1 MIKCILLDDEPLAI
15 QLMEDF
21 IQKIP
26 FLNLQATFAEPLK
39 ALDYLNKND
48 VDLIFLDIRM
58 PDLQGTDFTRSLTKK
73 PEIIFISA
81 YSEYALQGFELKAL
95 DYLLKPVPF
104 ERFVMAANRAKEQ
117 IEAKQSRTGSKEF
130 FFINVSHKI
139 HKIVYDDILY
149 LEGYKDY
156 TKLFL
161 KHTAAPL
168 LVLHNLKYFEDFL
181 IDKDFVRVHR
191 SYIVPINKIYTVSRK
206 TVIIGNKSIPVSDM
220 YRDRL
225 FSRIGH

>member
-15 QLMEDF
+15 QVIEDF

-26 FLNLQATFAEPLK
+26 FLNLQATFTEPLK
-39 ALDYLNKND
+39 ALDYLNNND

-58 PDLQGTDFTRSLTKK
+58 PDLQGTDFARSLTKR

-81 YSEYALQGFELKAL
+81 YTEYALQGFELKAL

-104 ERFVMAANRAKEQ
+104 DRFVMAVNRAKEQ
-117 IEAKQSRTGSKEF
+117 IESKRSRTGPKDF

-139 HKIVYDDILY
+139 HKIVYDEILY

-161 KHTAAPL
+161 KHTSAPL
-168 LVLHNLKYFEDFL
+168 LILHNLKYFEDFL

-191 SYIVPINKIYTVSRK
+191 SYIVPINKICTVSRK
-206 TVIIGNKSIPVSDM
+206 TVTIGNKSIPVSDM

-225 FSRIGH
+225 FGRIGH